1 MVIIHILYFLN
12 QTSDTI
18 ELDLKT
24 YGDLEALRSHKSG
37 INIKSK
43 SVSEPANMNRR
54 RYLIMTYTVEFDRY
68 VRGFSIHSSSL
79 EIFRSFILI
88 YNDFMSICCN

>member
-1 MVIIHILYFLN
+1 MVLVYISYFLN

-43 SVSEPANMNRR
+43 SVSEPAHMNRR

-68 VRGFSIHSSSL
+68 VRRFSIYSSL
-79 EIFRSFILI
+79 REIFTSLFL
-88 YNDFMSICCN
+88 